1 MDTISMERLSASPY
15 ALDIYGNCAISQLT
29 QLAEHSLFAHI
40 LHERRQLLLAGNT
53 TTSRMTPEEQL
64 SIAHHVASGIADM
77 HHAGIAHN
85 DLSIHQFLFVE
96 GIYKIS
102 DFDFASFVKTNK
114 EGLLPCREQPQT
126 TNRHFD
132 KARAPEELLYR
143 RTRQKIHRRQSDV
156 WALGNC
162 LYQIFTKGRDFEN
175 MTTVEAREFLLNGN
189 HSVFPSEYLT
199 SSTNAAADT
208 AMIVGTSMAWMPLPE
223 TRPTA
228 QQIANYLSDQLLK
241 LSYNSEPPW
250 KLASSCAQIRIRNCV
265 SRFHQLE

>member
-126 TNRHFD
+126 TNRHVRHDYDGHVCTLFFSLFD
-132 KARAPEELLYR
+132 LL
-143 RTRQKIHRRQSDV
+143 SD
-156 WALGNC
+156 
-162 LYQIFTKGRDFEN
+162 
-175 MTTVEAREFLLNGN
+175 N
-189 HSVFPSEYLT
+189 HSIY
-199 SSTNAAADT
+199 
-208 AMIVGTSMAWMPLPE
+208 IY
-223 TRPTA
+223 
-228 QQIANYLSDQLLK
+228 I
-241 LSYNSEPPW
+241 
-250 KLASSCAQIRIRNCV
+250 
-265 SRFHQLE
+265 